1 VPPARVNEPEASHQE
16 GLLPMLDQNFTLPYP
31 PLQVRAGVLVADGYG
46 TSLRVLYGRLH
57 VEDGIGMHRR
67 SLVVD
72 RAGSGLERLVL
83 LGKTGSLTL
92 EALAWLRA
100 IGAALVHLGADGA
113 LLTHSVP
120 FGYDGHP
127 IRRAQALAA
136 TTGLDV
142 SLACYLIAEK
152 LDGQRA
158 NLARLRVSDLRAFDR
173 LREALKHA
181 ATTEDV
187 RICEAQ
193 AAAIYWNAWRAV
205 PLRLRGRDLARMP
218 ARWARYDSRASVLTG
233 APRAATNPVN
243 ALLNYLY
250 ALLES
255 EARLALLAVG
265 LDPTLGVLHA
275 DQRNRDSFALDSME
289 PIRPAVDAFVLDL
302 LEERILTSRD
312 FAELSNGVCRV
323 RAPLTH
329 ELALTL
335 GRWRLLLAPI
345 VAHLAQAF
353 RAALLGRGDASA
365 ARPRAMQTMRKTR
378 RESLASP
385 RTATEMPEIP
395 RTKGA
400 SASRIRLAVPFPSSA
415 QSPLNATPRKVTSTR
430 PYETKAWAT
439 PRPEAPPLI
448 PAACARCGRP
458 VEKRRRRHCEGCMP
472 QARREHGLRAIER
485 AREALRLQR
494 LAGNDPRADAATNRK
509 RSEAIVE
516 QRRRSREWRRENP
529 GATGHDRAWFL
540 REVLPRLDPIP
551 LRAIAR
557 ATGLS
562 LAACSRYR
570 GGVRIPHP
578 RHWKALA
585 TLVEEF
591 L

>member
-1 VPPARVNEPEASHQE
+1 MQE
-16 GLLPMLDQNFTLPYP
+16 QFTLPYP

-46 TSLRVLYGRLH
+46 TSLRVLYGRLRI
-57 VEDGIGMHRR
+57 EDGIGPHRR

-100 IGAALVHLGADGA
+100 IGAALVHLGPDGA
-113 LLTHSVP
+113 LLAHSAP

-136 TTGLDV
+136 STGLDL

-158 NLARLRVSDLRAFDR
+158 NLARLKVSDLAAFDR

-181 ATTEDV
+181 ATIEDV
-187 RICEAQ
+187 RLCEAQ
-193 AAAIYWNAWRAV
+193 AAAIYWNAWRTV
-205 PLRLRGRDLARMP
+205 PLRLRGRDLARIP
-218 ARWARYDSRASVLTG
+218 AHWARYDSRASVLTG

-255 EARLALLAVG
+255 ESRLALLAVG

-275 DQRNRDSFALDSME
+275 DQRNRDSFALDAME

-302 LEERILTSRD
+302 LEERILSSRD
-312 FAELSNGVCRV
+312 FAELPNGICRV

-345 VAHLAQAF
+345 VTHLAQVF
-353 RAALLGRGDASA
+353 RAALLGPREANA
-365 ARPRAMQTMRKTR
+365 TKPRAAETRQNAR
-378 RESLASP
+378 RESLESP
-385 RTATEMPEIP
+385 RTNRETAKTP
-395 RTKGA
+395 RTNGPFP
-400 SASRIRLAVPFPSSA
+400 SRKSPAVPLPSSA
-415 QSPLNATPRKVTSTR
+415 QSPLSATPRKATSPR
-430 PYETKAWAT
+430 PYASKAWST
-439 PRPEAPPLI
+439 PRAETPPLV
-448 PAACARCGRP
+448 PVGCARCGKT
-458 VEKRRRRHCEGCMP
+458 VEKRRRRHCEKCMP

-485 AREALRLQR
+485 AREALRLQT
-494 LAGNDPRADAATNRK
+494 LAGNDPRADAETNRK

-516 QRRRSREWRRENP
+516 QRRRGREWKRENP
-529 GATGHDRAWFL
+529 NGAGHDRAWFL
-540 REVLPRLDPIP
+540 REVTPKLDDVP
-551 LRAIAR
+551 LSLIAR
-557 ATGLS
+557 VTGLS

-570 GGVRIPHP
+570 AGARVPHP
-578 RHWKALA
+578 RHWDALLA
-585 TLVEEF
+585 LVRGENV
-591 L
+591 